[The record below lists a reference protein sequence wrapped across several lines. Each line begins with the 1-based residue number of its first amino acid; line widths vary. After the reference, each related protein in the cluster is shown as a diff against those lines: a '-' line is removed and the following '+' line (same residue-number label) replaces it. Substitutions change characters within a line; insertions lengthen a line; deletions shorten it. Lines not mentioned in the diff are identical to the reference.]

1 MVRCL
6 QPTSSVRRAGP
17 VPRGEGALV
26 EEYQPAVSRQRP
38 RASPGPV
45 RGRPGGPA
53 VRKPAFDSEVTSVP
67 GRRAQVQLAAAS
79 LHPRLIPRPS
89 SEPVTA
95 LRTLPERFPSFAAG
109 TPPTG
114 RRRRSTDEFEDCTTS
129 VHAGPVAALRDL
141 PIARPAARELSRAR
155 RQPTR
160 PEPIRPRRARI
171 ARPQRTGPA
180 PTRRAEPPPRRAAP
194 VASPQPA
201 SPQDET
207 ISRPLPDRPATL
219 QTLEIIPASAVRAA
233 PADRTGARAHRG
245 GCFVATIAGLACT
258 IVLTIGPLAL
268 VVALALR
275 DPRAP
280 AAALAVP
287 VLAPAL
293 AALLAT
299 AILRAHRRRGWRPVA
314 ILFTLATIAFA
325 VAWAARLSGP
335 VILDLTPAD
344 LIADPN
350 AAWLAVRASIPG
362 ALELFATP
370 RLLAAWSAEVL
381 LIVAMLLTCARRL
394 RRSRQG

>member
-1 MVRCL
+1 M
-6 QPTSSVRRAGP
+6 
-17 VPRGEGALV
+17 
-26 EEYQPAVSRQRP
+26 
-38 RASPGPV
+38 
-45 RGRPGGPA
+45 
-53 VRKPAFDSEVTSVP
+53 
-67 GRRAQVQLAAAS
+67 
-79 LHPRLIPRPS
+79 
-89 SEPVTA
+89 
-95 LRTLPERFPSFAAG
+95 
-109 TPPTG
+109 
-114 RRRRSTDEFEDCTTS
+114 
-129 VHAGPVAALRDL
+129 
-141 PIARPAARELSRAR
+141 
-155 RQPTR
+155 
-160 PEPIRPRRARI
+160 
-171 ARPQRTGPA
+171 
-180 PTRRAEPPPRRAAP
+180 
-194 VASPQPA
+194 
-201 SPQDET
+201 
-207 ISRPLPDRPATL
+207 
-219 QTLEIIPASAVRAA
+219 
-233 PADRTGARAHRG
+233 
-245 GCFVATIAGLACT
+245 
-258 IVLTIGPLAL
+258 LTIGPLAL